1 MAVFSNN
8 AVTDKGR
15 ILLAESQV
23 GALFVPTKIVMG
35 SGTMPSGS
43 TPRSMAAVATPVVQ
57 LSINKKRASDDGKVI
72 IGGLYSNASITEAF
86 YFRELG
92 LYAQLQLADGSFS
105 EEVLY
110 AYANAGSSADLMAAA
125 SSAVIEK
132 QIDLV
137 TWIGSDTQID
147 LTIESGAYIPFTDK
161 GAPGGVAALGDD
173 GKVPADQLP
182 EMNYEPLLKD
192 NAAKDTPVD
201 GDSLPLVDS
210 ADGSKTKRVL
220 WSRVKAV
227 LKVYFDPIY
236 AAATH
241 SHAWSAITGK
251 PSSFTPALHA
261 STHGSNGT
269 DPVTPA
275 AIGAAAAT
283 HQHAAGDINSGT
295 FASDRL
301 PTVPLTKGG
310 TGQTTAAKA
319 LYALINGSSALAYS
333 GAAAGDFL
341 ALLDASAATGKKISL
356 ENLINYMQL
365 LGGVPKIATGS
376 YTGTG
381 TYGADNPC
389 SLTFPFVPKLIMLL
403 GNVGADGSYSPSLG
417 ASSGGYCVHLINVD
431 KLTTTYQA
439 GLGLANYSRFD
450 AYGKKSSDGKTF
462 SWYYNYTGS
471 RPNDGINYQC
481 NISGTVYYYAIIG

>member
-72 IGGLYSNASITEAF
+72 IGGLYSKASITEAF

-403 GNVGADGSYSPSLG
+403 GHKNTEGVYGPDLG
-417 ASSGGYCVHLINVD
+417 AYSYGASLVNAVL
-431 KLTTTYQA
+431 LTTAYQQ
-439 GLGLANYSRFD
+439 GLGLSSYYASGTR
-450 AYGKKSSDGKTF
+450 GKKSADGKTF
-462 SWYYNYTGS
+462 TWYYNYEGS
-471 RPNDGINYQC
+471 RPNDGISYQC
-481 NISGTVYYYAIIG
+481 NISGVVYYYAILG

>member
-147 LTIESGAYIPFTDK
+147 LTIESGAYIPFMDK
-161 GAPGGVAALGDD
+161 GVPGGVAALGDD

-283 HQHAAGDINSGT
+283 HQHAVGDINSGT

-389 SLTFPFVPKLIMLL
+389 SLTFNF
-403 GNVGADGSYSPSLG
+403 SPTLVIVSCWRA
-417 ASSGGYCVHLINVD
+417 ASSMTNRSVVGIFVRDDHGMRITQNTNYASRILYAAWAETSLSWYSVD
-431 KLTTTYQA
+431 GEDDQLNYDGTTYHYIA
-439 GLGLANYSRFD
+439 LG
-450 AYGKKSSDGKTF
+450 
-462 SWYYNYTGS
+462 
-471 RPNDGINYQC
+471 
-481 NISGTVYYYAIIG
+481 

>member
-72 IGGLYSNASITEAF
+72 IGGIYSNASITEAF

-92 LYAQLQLADGSFS
+92 LYAQLQLVDGSFS

-137 TWIGSDTQID
+137 TYIGSDTQID

-389 SLTFPFVPKLIMLL
+389 SLTFPFSPKLWGIVSI
-403 GNVGADGSYSPSLG
+403 GSAGSSQYCAQGSNV
-417 ASSGGYCVHLINVD
+417 VV
-431 KLTTTYQA
+431 
-439 GLGLANYSRFD
+439 
-450 AYGKKSSDGKTF
+450 GKPT
-462 SWYYNYTGS
+462 
-471 RPNDGINYQC
+471 
-481 NISGTVYYYAIIG
+481 GTVYFNPGGISSNLEQAMSWSGNTVRWYNTSREWYQLNALGATYYYFAFS

>member
-1 MAVFSNN
+1 MEQAETISFEASGNPLN
-8 AVTDKGR
+8 ITWTD
-15 ILLAESQV
+15 IEPLLA
-23 GALFVPTKIVMG
+23 
-35 SGTMPSGS
+35 
-43 TPRSMAAVATPVVQ
+43 
-57 LSINKKRASDDGKVI
+57 KK
-72 IGGLYSNASITEAF
+72 
-86 YFRELG
+86 
-92 LYAQLQLADGSFS
+92 AD
-105 EEVLY
+105 
-110 AYANAGSSADLMAAA
+110 
-125 SSAVIEK
+125 
-132 QIDLV
+132 
-137 TWIGSDTQID
+137 
-147 LTIESGAYIPFTDK
+147 
-161 GAPGGVAALGDD
+161 LGDD
-173 GKVPADQLP
+173 GKVPEDQLP

-227 LKVYFDPIY
+227 LKAYFDTIY

-251 PSSFTPALHA
+251 PSSFAPAAHA
-261 STHGSNGT
+261 STHGSGGT

-275 AIGAAAAT
+275 AIGAAAAS
-283 HQHAAGDINSGT
+283 HKHGAGDINSGT
-295 FASDRL
+295 LDAARL

-319 LYALINGSSALAYS
+319 LYALINGSSTLAYS

-341 ALLDASAATGKKISL
+341 PLLDTSAITGKKISL

-389 SLTFPFVPKLIMLL
+389 SLTFPFVPKLVVVENNGL
-403 GNVGADGSYSPSLG
+403 VSYW
-417 ASSGGYCVHLINVD
+417 ASE
-431 KLTTTYQA
+431 
-439 GLGLANYSRFD
+439 
-450 AYGKKSSDGKTF
+450 
-462 SWYYNYTGS
+462 TGS
-471 RPNDGINYQC
+471 GFVVLNGQETYYGRINSTSSNNETITFEWQGNTINWYSASGKGRQC
-481 NISGTVYYYAIIG
+481 NTEGTVYRYLTLG